1 MKRKRLAR
9 AIGLGLMICLLTTGC
24 ASRTAVGP
32 AATDPA
38 AESAAETSND
48 AAKAADT
55 AAEATGT
62 AAEITGAPNATEN
75 AADAAAGGQT
85 TVTVDGVIQQGLPEE
100 GASGGGAR
108 VYIWLGGDLMA
119 SFPFEEAHTIV
130 IRQADGSENTV
141 RMTGSA
147 VYMEDATC
155 QNHDCVQMGEVT
167 MENIEMRVMGGFI
180 VCLPQ
185 RVTVEVAMGN

>member
-1 MKRKRLAR
+1 MKGKRLAR

-38 AESAAETSND
+38 AESAGA
-48 AAKAADT
+48 
-55 AAEATGT
+55 
-62 AAEITGAPNATEN
+62 AAEITGAPNAAEN
-75 AADAAAGGQT
+75 AAAGGQT

>member
-1 MKRKRLAR
+1 MKGKRLAR

-24 ASRTAVGP
+24 ASRTTVGP

-38 AESAAETSND
+38 AESAAE
-48 AAKAADT
+48 AANTAAEAAGAVLEATDT
-55 AAEATGT
+55 AAE
-62 AAEITGAPNATEN
+62 N
-75 AADAAAGGQT
+75 AAAGGQT

-100 GASGGGAR
+100 GASGGGTR